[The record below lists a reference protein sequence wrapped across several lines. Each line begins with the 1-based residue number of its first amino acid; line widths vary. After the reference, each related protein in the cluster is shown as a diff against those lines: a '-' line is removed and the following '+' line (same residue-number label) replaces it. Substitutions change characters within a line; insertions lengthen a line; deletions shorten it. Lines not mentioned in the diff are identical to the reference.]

1 MSQQQNRT
9 PDSSQVSQDKAGKT
23 TLVREVVSTGLKSRE
38 FYRLYILG
46 LLILYCSLFY
56 YFGEIVD
63 FFHWEALRWEFFYGV
78 HDIHRLLF
86 LAPIL
91 YSAYAFGIRATIIIT
106 IISVNTMLPR
116 ALFISP
122 YPDPMARMI
131 ITSVIEG
138 MLGYL
143 TARNRQETERRRR
156 LEVILRGERD
166 KLSGILERM
175 EDGVAI
181 IGPDYRIRYMNPS
194 LARDFGEGV
203 GAYCYQFLHQLD
215 APCQQVCKLPDV
227 INGATEEWEYNFP
240 DGRIYEVLTSPFVDT
255 DGTVC
260 QLAVYRNITRRQKA
274 TPQRLNVSHPESN
287 RYPTSSD
294 RP

>member
-1 MSQQQNRT
+1 MSQQQNRV
-9 PDSSQVSQDKAGKT
+9 PNSSQVSQDKAGRM
-23 TLVREVVSTGLKSRE
+23 TLVSEVVSAGLRSRE

-46 LLILYCSLFY
+46 LMILYCGLFY

-78 HDIHRLLF
+78 HDVHRLLF

-91 YSAYAFGIRATIIIT
+91 YAAYVFGIRATIIIT
-106 IISVNTMLPR
+106 IISANLMLPR

-122 YPDPMARMI
+122 YPDPMLRML
-131 ITSVIEG
+131 ITIAIEG

-143 TARNRQETERRRR
+143 VARNRRETERRRR
-156 LEVILRGERD
+156 LEAILRGERD

-181 IGPDYRIRYMNPS
+181 IGPDYRIRFMNPS
-194 LARDFGEGV
+194 LVRDFGEGV
-203 GAYCYQFLHQLD
+203 GSYCYEVLHKLK
-215 APCQQVCKLPDV
+215 APCPQICKLPDV
-227 INGATEEWEYNFP
+227 INGATEEWKYTFP
-240 DGRIYEVLTSPFVDT
+240 DGRTYEVLTSPFVDT

-260 QLAVYRNITRRQKA
+260 QLAVYRNITRRKKA
-274 TPQRLNVSHPESN
+274 EPQLLS
-287 RYPTSSD
+287 PTSPKSD

>member
-1 MSQQQNRT
+1 MSHQQNRV

-23 TLVREVVSTGLKSRE
+23 TLVREVVGTGLKSRE

-46 LLILYCSLFY
+46 LLILYCGLFY

-63 FFHWEALRWEFFYGV
+63 FFHWEAVRWEFFYDV
-78 HDIHRLLF
+78 HDVHRLLF

-91 YSAYAFGIRATIIIT
+91 YAAYAFGIRATIIIT
-106 IISVNTMLPR
+106 IISANIMLPR
-116 ALFISP
+116 ALFISL
-122 YPDPMARMI
+122 YPDPMARML
-131 ITSVIEG
+131 ITIVIEG

-143 TARNRQETERRRR
+143 TARNRRETERRRR

-181 IGPDYRIRYMNPS
+181 IGPDYRIRFMNPS
-194 LARDFGEGV
+194 LVRDFGEGI
-203 GAYCYQFLHQLD
+203 GSYCYKVLQKSD
-215 APCQQVCKLPDV
+215 APCQQICKLPDV
-227 INGATEEWEYNFP
+227 INGATEEWKYDFP
-240 DGRIYEVLTSPFVDT
+240 DGRTYEVLTSPFVDT
-255 DGTVC
+255 DGTLC
-260 QLAVYRNITRRQKA
+260 QLAVFRNITRRKKA
-274 TPQRLNVSHPESN
+274 EPQLLNSSN
-287 RYPTSSD
+287 PKTDFYPAGSD

>member
-1 MSQQQNRT
+1 MSQQQNRV
-9 PDSSQVSQDKAGKT
+9 PNSSQASQDKASKT
-23 TLVREVVSTGLKSRE
+23 PLVREVVSTGLKSRE

-46 LLILYCSLFY
+46 LIILYCGLFY

-63 FFHWEALRWEFFYGV
+63 FFGWDTLRWEFFYGV

-91 YSAYAFGIRATIIIT
+91 YAAYAFGIRATIIIT
-106 IISVNTMLPR
+106 IISTNIMLPR

-122 YPDPMARMI
+122 YPDPMARML
-131 ITSVIEG
+131 ITIVIEG
-138 MLGYL
+138 ALGYL
-143 TARNRQETERRRR
+143 TARNRRETEQRRR
-156 LEVILRGERD
+156 LEAILRGERN

-181 IGPDYRIRYMNPS
+181 IGPDYRIRFMNPS
-194 LARDFGEGV
+194 LVRDFGEGI
-203 GAYCYQFLHQLD
+203 GAYCYQVLRKLD
-215 APCQQVCKLPDV
+215 APCQQICKLPDV
-227 INGATEEWEYNFP
+227 INGATEEWKYTFP
-240 DGRIYEVLTSPFVDT
+240 DGRTYEVLTSPFVDT

-260 QLAVYRNITRRQKA
+260 QLATYRNITRRKK
-274 TPQRLNVSHPESN
+274 TEPQLLNSSN
-287 RYPTSSD
+287 PKSGFSPAGSG

>member
-1 MSQQQNRT
+1 MSQQQNRV
-9 PDSSQVSQDKAGKT
+9 PNSSQATQEEAGKT
-23 TLVREVVSTGLKSRE
+23 TLVREVVSTGLRSRE

-46 LLILYCSLFY
+46 LLILYCGLFY

-63 FFHWEALRWEFFYGV
+63 FFHWEALHWEFFYGV

-91 YSAYAFGIRATIIIT
+91 YAAYVFGIRATIIIT
-106 IISVNTMLPR
+106 IISADIMLPR
-116 ALFISP
+116 ALFVSP
-122 YPDPMARMI
+122 YPDPMARML
-131 ITSVIEG
+131 ITIAIEG

-143 TARNRQETERRRR
+143 TARNLRETERRRR
-156 LEVILRGERD
+156 LEAILRGERD

-181 IGPDYRIRYMNPS
+181 IGPDYRIRFMNPS
-194 LARDFGEGV
+194 LVKDFGQGV
-203 GAYCYQFLHQLD
+203 GSYCYEVFYKSD
-215 APCQQVCKLPDV
+215 APCQQICKLPDV
-227 INGATEEWEYNFP
+227 INGTTEEWQYTFP
-240 DGRIYEVLTSPFVDT
+240 NGQTYEVLASPFVDT

-260 QLAVYRNITRRQKA
+260 QLATYRNITRRQKA
-274 TPQRLNVSHPESN
+274 EPQLLNSSN
-287 RYPTSSD
+287 PKSDFYPAGSD

>member
-1 MSQQQNRT
+1 MSQQNRV
-9 PDSSQVSQDKAGKT
+9 PNSSQASQDKAGKAAQI
-23 TLVREVVSTGLKSRE
+23 REVVSTGLKSRE

-46 LLILYCSLFY
+46 LMILYCSLFY

-63 FFHWEALRWEFFYGV
+63 FFGWDALRWEFFYAV

-91 YSAYAFGIRATIIIT
+91 YTAHVFGVRATIIIT
-106 IISVNTMLPR
+106 IISANIMLPR

-122 YPDPMARMI
+122 YPDPMARML
-131 ITSVIEG
+131 ITLTIEG

-143 TARNRQETERRRR
+143 TARNRRETQQHRR
-156 LEVILRGERD
+156 LETILRGERD

-175 EDGVAI
+175 QDSVAI
-181 IGPDYRIRYMNPS
+181 IGPDYRIRFMNPS
-194 LARDFGEGV
+194 LLRDFGDGV
-203 GAYCYQFLHQLD
+203 GSYCYEVLYKSG
-215 APCQQVCKLPDV
+215 APCQQICKLPDV
-227 INGATEEWEYNFP
+227 INGATEEWKYTFP
-240 DGRIYEVLTSPFVDT
+240 DGRTYEVLTSPFIDT

-260 QLAVYRNITRRQKA
+260 QLATYRNITRRQKVE
-274 TPQRLNVSHPESN
+274 PQLLNSSN
-287 RYPTSSD
+287 QKTETYRASSD

>member
-1 MSQQQNRT
+1 MSQQQNRV
-9 PDSSQVSQDKAGKT
+9 PNSSQVSQDKAGRM
-23 TLVREVVSTGLKSRE
+23 TLVSEVVSAGLRSRE

-46 LLILYCSLFY
+46 LMILYCGLFY

-78 HDIHRLLF
+78 HDVHRLLF

-91 YSAYAFGIRATIIIT
+91 YAAYVFGIRATIIIT
-106 IISVNTMLPR
+106 IISANLMLPR

-122 YPDPMARMI
+122 YPDPMLRML
-131 ITSVIEG
+131 ITIAIEG

-143 TARNRQETERRRR
+143 VARNRRETERRRR
-156 LEVILRGERD
+156 LEAILRGERD

-181 IGPDYRIRYMNPS
+181 IGPDYRIRFMNPS
-194 LARDFGEGV
+194 LVRDFGEGV
-203 GAYCYQFLHQLD
+203 GSYCYEVLHKLK
-215 APCQQVCKLPDV
+215 APCPQICKLPDV
-227 INGATEEWEYNFP
+227 INGATEEWKYTFP
-240 DGRIYEVLTSPFVDT
+240 DGRTYEVLTSPFVDT

-260 QLAVYRNITRRQKA
+260 QLAVYRNITRRKKA
-274 TPQRLNVSHPESN
+274 EPQLLSS
-287 RYPTSSD
+287 TSPKSD